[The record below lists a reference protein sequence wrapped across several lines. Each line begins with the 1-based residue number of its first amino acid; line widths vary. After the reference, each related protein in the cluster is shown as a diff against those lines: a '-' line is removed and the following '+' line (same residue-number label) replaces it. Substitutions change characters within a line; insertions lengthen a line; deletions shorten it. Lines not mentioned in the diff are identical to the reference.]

1 MESHKSVVH
10 AGHTH
15 PSAMTYIIIGV
26 VLTILTAVEIGV
38 YYVPSLTGVLIP
50 LLFVLAAVKFFFVV
64 GWYMHLRFD
73 SKILTWVFLGGLFTA
88 MAMLSGVFALF
99 NGWGG

>member
-1 MESHKSVVH
+1 METSRPAVH
-10 AGHTH
+10 TGHSH
-15 PSAMTYIIIGV
+15 PSAMTYILIGV
-26 VLTILTAVEIGV
+26 VLSVLTAVEIGV

-50 LLFVLAAVKFFFVV
+50 ILLILAGVKFFFVV

-73 SKILTWVFLGGLFTA
+73 AKLLTWVFLGGLFTA
-88 MAMLSGVFALF
+88 VAMVSGLFALF

>member
-1 MESHKSVVH
+1 MEPTKPVAHSGPS
-10 AGHTH
+10 H

-26 VLTILTAVEIGV
+26 VLTILTAVEIGI
-38 YYVPSLTGVLIP
+38 YYVPALSGALIP
-50 LLFVLAAVKFFFVV
+50 ILFVLAAVKFFFVV

-73 SKILTWVFLGGLFTA
+73 SKLLTWVFMGGLFTA
-88 MAMLSGVFALF
+88 LAMLSGLFALF